1 MARLLLYLPLVFVA
15 VDEPSNALTTRLG
28 LALTGRSLRDD
39 QPASGRPVVGISDVT
54 ELPRPDKPRRIEP
67 ERVAPPVA
75 VAPVPS
81 MVPDWIAPSGEL
93 APVIEHIPEH
103 VPLRC

>member
-15 VDEPSNALTTRLG
+15 VDEPSNALTTHLG

-39 QPASGRPVVGISDVT
+39 QPASGRPVIGISDVT
-54 ELPRPDKPRRIEP
+54 ELPRPDKPTRIDP
-67 ERVAPPVA
+67 ERVVPPVA
-75 VAPVPS
+75 VAPAQS
-81 MVPDWIAPSGEL
+81 RVPDWIAPSDEL
-93 APVIEHIPEH
+93 APVVEHVPEH